1 MQLLRNEAIFKK
13 YLLKETREIHG
24 KLTALTS
31 QKSEKHAWFEA
42 VKAKYARMR
51 IMHIATENMWFLR
64 KVRKPFLKPF
74 INIITVMSHQLKKK
88 R

>member
-1 MQLLRNEAIFKK
+1 M
-13 YLLKETREIHG
+13 
-24 KLTALTS
+24 S
-31 QKSEKHAWFEA
+31 QKSEKHAWFDEA
-42 VKAKYARMR
+42 VKAKYAGMR